1 MRMRRVVV
9 VLLVAFC
16 AAVISVPPSAQSG
29 AGAGSSSGQQPTNTP
44 PPQQSDQGGV
54 SMMHPHVSNLQP
66 GQTYHRPSEKEKL
79 KAFAFDTVGPY
90 PICRRGSNGRS
101 SASRMAH
108 LQSGVVAPERMA
120 SASPATLEL
129 TWLRRRPVTV
139 CLKFFAKT
147 RFTTAASARDSVTAW
162 SMP

>member
-1 MRMRRVVV
+1 MKMRRVVV

-101 SASRMAH
+101 SASLWNTSRVGWWRR
-108 LQSGVVAPERMA
+108 SVR
-120 SASPATLEL
+120 PARSQR
-129 TWLRRRPVTV
+129 LRN
-139 CLKFFAKT
+139 
-147 RFTTAASARDSVTAW
+147 
-162 SMP
+162 

>member
-1 MRMRRVVV
+1 MNLAQNHRRLFARRLPPALINDRRSSLKMKMRRVVV

-101 SASRMAH
+101 SASLWNTSRVGWWRR
-108 LQSGVVAPERMA
+108 SVR
-120 SASPATLEL
+120 PARSQR
-129 TWLRRRPVTV
+129 LRN
-139 CLKFFAKT
+139 
-147 RFTTAASARDSVTAW
+147 
-162 SMP
+162 